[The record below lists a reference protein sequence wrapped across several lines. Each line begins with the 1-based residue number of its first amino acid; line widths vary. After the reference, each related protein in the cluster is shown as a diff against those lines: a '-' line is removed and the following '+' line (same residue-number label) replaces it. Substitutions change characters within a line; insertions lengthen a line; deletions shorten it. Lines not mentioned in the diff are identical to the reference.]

1 MRKFWVV
8 FGREYLERVR
18 SKWFLFATIA
28 GPLVFGGIA
37 IGQVALTQRAQTS
50 PNLSDVIVLDA
61 TSVGLGRRVA
71 ENLGGGIAGDTAITE
86 VQVIS
91 PGSLRQAEGAA
102 LARVTNHD
110 RLGYL
115 VLDDS
120 AMAGI
125 RARYA
130 GRNASSLPD
139 IDRITT
145 AVRDAVLTVRLERA
159 GLEPRR
165 IRALTTLPLTV
176 KADRVTDRGLG
187 ASGTSSAVLGYV
199 VAFVL
204 YMMIVLY
211 GQAVLRGVMEEKTT
225 RVAEVI
231 ISSVPAETLLA
242 GKVLGVGSVAVT
254 QEIIWMTASVALF
267 AARGPI
273 LRAVGVSD
281 VPITLP
287 GVTMGAGILL
297 LLFFL
302 LGFFFYAALFAAV
315 GAAVNNPEDAQQ
327 ATLPVMLLLVS
338 TVALV
343 IPVLLSPDEP
353 VARVA
358 SWVPFSAPILMPLRL
373 SVMQVPWPEVV
384 LSLAGLAASCAA
396 AIWFA
401 SRVYR
406 IGLLMYGKRPT
417 LREVIRWVRAP

>member
-1 MRKFWVV
+1 V

-18 SKWFLFATIA
+18 SKWFVFATVA
-28 GPLVFGGIA
+28 GPLVFGGIG
-37 IGQVALTQRAQTS
+37 IGQVILTQRAQTS
-50 PNLSDVIVLDA
+50 GDVSDVIVLDA

-86 VQVIS
+86 VRVLA
-91 PGSLRQAEGAA
+91 PDTLARAERAA
-102 LARVTNHD
+102 LARVMHHE
-110 RLGYL
+110 RVGYL

-139 IDRITT
+139 VQRITT
-145 AVRDAVLTVRLERA
+145 AVRDAVLTVRLEHA
-159 GLEPRR
+159 GLDPRR
-165 IRALTTLPLTV
+165 IRALTKLPLTV
-176 KADRVTDRGLG
+176 KAARVSDRGLG

-211 GQAVLRGVMEEKTT
+211 GQAVLRGVMEEKST
-225 RVAEVI
+225 RVAEII
-231 ISSVPAETLLA
+231 ISSVRPETLLA

-254 QEIIWMTASVALF
+254 QEIIWIAASVAFF
-267 AARGPI
+267 AGRGPI
-273 LRAVGVSD
+273 LRAAGVAD
-281 VPITLP
+281 VPISLP
-287 GVTMGAGILL
+287 AVTIGAGILL

-315 GAAVNNPEDAQQ
+315 GSAVNNPEDAQQ
-327 ATLPVMLLLVS
+327 ATLPVMLLLV
-338 TVALV
+338 TTIALV
-343 IPVLLSPDEP
+343 IPVLLSPAEP
-353 VARVA
+353 LAQVA

-373 SVMQVPWPEVV
+373 AVMQVPWPEVI
-384 LSLAGLAASCAA
+384 LSVAGLAVSCAA

-406 IGLLMYGKRPT
+406 VGLLMYGKRPT
-417 LREVIRWVRAP
+417 LREVIRWVRTP